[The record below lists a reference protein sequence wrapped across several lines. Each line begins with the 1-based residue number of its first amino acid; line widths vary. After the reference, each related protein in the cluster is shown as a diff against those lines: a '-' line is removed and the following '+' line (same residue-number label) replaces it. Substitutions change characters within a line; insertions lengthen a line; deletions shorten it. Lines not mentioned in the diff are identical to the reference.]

1 MIFEDP
7 LLNMDGLYFKIK
19 CQETSTKKR
28 LQVFCQLIIAG
39 SKTFVI
45 TTIRDMSHWLEIQK
59 QKNLTLFKTQA
70 FASAAHEFR
79 NPLNAIIGSLEYLRG
94 VVDMERDG
102 QFYMVA
108 KNSSQLMLNLVNDI
122 LEYAQIES
130 NTFIINIAVL

>member
-1 MIFEDP
+1 MIAYRNIWDYIRKRSVPQDLQFEKDSAM
-7 LLNMDGLYFKIK
+7 LNKDGVYFKLK
-19 CQETSTKKR
+19 SEGGKKR
-28 LQVFCQLIIAG
+28 LQVFCQLIVAG
-39 SKTFVI
+39 AKTFVI

-102 QFYMVA
+102 QFFLTA
-108 KNSSQLMLNLVNDI
+108 KNSSQLMLNLV
-122 LEYAQIES
+122 
-130 NTFIINIAVL
+130 